1 MPQWRLLVMAVSIV
15 SLRLCLGSGEPMK
28 EVAQANF
35 ITGQGMQGDRHLR
48 SDGLRAKRQ
57 VLIMDVETL
66 NHFGL
71 EPGQV
76 RENVTLEG
84 LDLSTISAGDRV
96 SLGADVVLEITGDC
110 EPCARMDEIR
120 PGLKEEIDG
129 KRGVLAFVEKGGVV
143 SIGSEVGVNILQI

>member
-15 SLRLCLGSGEPMK
+15 SLRLCLGSREPMK
-28 EVAQANF
+28 EVTQANF

-120 PGLKEEIDG
+120 PGLKEQIDG

>member
-15 SLRLCLGSGEPMK
+15 SLRLCLGSREPMK
-28 EVAQANF
+28 EIAQANF

-96 SLGADVVLEITGDC
+96 SLGDDVVLEITGDC

-143 SIGSEVGVNILQI
+143 SVGSEVGVNILQI

>member
-15 SLRLCLGSGEPMK
+15 SLRLCLGSREPMK

-96 SLGADVVLEITGDC
+96 SLGDDVVLEITGDC

-129 KRGVLAFVEKGGVV
+129 KRGVLAFVEKGGGV

>member
-1 MPQWRLLVMAVSIV
+1 MAVSIV
-15 SLRLCLGSGEPMK
+15 SLRLCLGCREPMK

-66 NHFGL
+66 KHFGL

>member
-15 SLRLCLGSGEPMK
+15 SLRLCLGSREPMK
-28 EVAQANF
+28 EIAQANF

>member
-15 SLRLCLGSGEPMK
+15 SLRLCLGSREPMK

-35 ITGQGMQGDRHLR
+35 VTGQGMQGDRHLR

-129 KRGVLAFVEKGGVV
+129 ERGVLAFVEKGGVV

>member
-15 SLRLCLGSGEPMK
+15 SLRLCLGSRQPMK

>member
-1 MPQWRLLVMAVSIV
+1 
-15 SLRLCLGSGEPMK
+15 
-28 EVAQANF
+28 
-35 ITGQGMQGDRHLR
+35 
-48 SDGLRAKRQ
+48 
-57 VLIMDVETL
+57 MDVETL

-129 KRGVLAFVEKGGVV
+129 RRGVLAFVEKGGVV

>member
-15 SLRLCLGSGEPMK
+15 SLRLCLGSREPMK

-96 SLGADVVLEITGDC
+96 SLGDDVVLEITGDC